1 MPVHRCTGDPMAE
14 TELDAQLETLV
25 RRAGRTALAVVFVV
39 TAADWLGWATG
50 TERLTKVFR
59 SWPQMTPWGA
69 LVMATL
75 GVAILLQSG
84 RPKPGRVW
92 VARALAMACAA
103 IATVFIAE
111 YATGVAFGVDRLW
124 FPGGVAVMERPYP
137 GRPAVQT
144 AVTVLLLGIAVA
156 LMRLDHRA
164 VRSVRTVCLVSA
176 AIMPFLVTV
185 VYTFHALSVIETT
198 PSTGMGI
205 ATAVS
210 LLLLI
215 AATFAGRVDANPVA
229 WLLAR
234 PDGLGLVRMAALF
247 VALPLVVGLS
257 RLAFL
262 AFGVEEGAVW
272 PLSISAGAAV
282 IGVAVF
288 YLSQR
293 EQRLLLDRALLI
305 REREDAEARYRILA
319 ENAVD
324 AVIHVRGAQVVWAS
338 PSVRTTFGDRSWIGS
353 EFDRHIHADDVGLVS
368 VGRQPTGAAEPA
380 VERFRIM
387 RADGGHHWVDCRS
400 KPYVGG
406 DGETD
411 GVIAALRVVDD
422 QVEFER
428 RLERLARFDELTGLV
443 NRAEAIARLESA
455 LAALASD
462 GGCLGVLFCDVD
474 GFKRINDAWGHA
486 VGDIVLAAL
495 ASRIRDCVRQ
505 GDTVGRTGGDE
516 ILVLL
521 PAVRDLDAVIE
532 IAESIRHRAAEP
544 IFHPGGI
551 IHASLSIGATL
562 AVPGETATTAAA
574 RADEAMYRAK
584 ETGRNTVVQV

>member
-1 MPVHRCTGDPMAE
+1 MAE
-14 TELDAQLETLV
+14 AELDAQLETLV
-25 RRAGRTALAVVFVV
+25 RRAGRTALAVVFLVS
-39 TAADWLGWATG
+39 AADWIGWATG
-50 TERLTKVFR
+50 TVRLTRVFP
-59 SWPQMTPWGA
+59 SWPQVTPWAA
-69 LVMATL
+69 LLMATL
-75 GVAILLQSG
+75 GMAILVQSRRG
-84 RPKPGRVW
+84 TRAQVW
-92 VARALAMACAA
+92 VARGLAAACVAV
-103 IATVFIAE
+103 ATLFIAE
-111 YATGVAFGVDRLW
+111 YATGLAFGLDGLW
-124 FPGGVAVMERPYP
+124 FPGGVAAMQRPWP
-137 GRPAVQT
+137 GRPSIQT

-164 VRSVRTVCLVSA
+164 ARSIRTVCLVSA
-176 AIMPFLVTV
+176 ALIPFLVTV
-185 VYTFHALSVIETT
+185 VYTFQALSLTEMTSV
-198 PSTGMGI
+198 TGMGI

-215 AATFAGRVDANPVA
+215 AATFAGRADANPVA

-262 AFGVEEGAVW
+262 AVGVEEGAVW
-272 PLSISAGAAV
+272 ALSISAGAVV

-293 EQRLLLDRALLI
+293 EQRLLIDRALLI
-305 REREDAEARYRILA
+305 RERQDAEARYRILA

-324 AVIHVRGAQVVWAS
+324 AVIHVRGARVVWAS
-338 PSVRTTFGDRSWIGS
+338 PSVRTTFGDSSWIGS
-353 EFDRHIHADDVGLVS
+353 EFRRHIHADDVGS
-368 VGRQPTGAAEPA
+368 VGMGRHRTGTAEPA
-380 VERFRIM
+380 VERFRIIC
-387 RADGGHHWVDCRS
+387 ADGGFRWVDCRS
-400 KPYVGG
+400 KPYVGI
-406 DGETD
+406 DGNSD

-455 LAALASD
+455 LTTLGGD
-462 GGCLGVLFCDVD
+462 GRCLGVLFCDVD
-474 GFKRINDAWGHA
+474 GFKRINDEWGHA
-486 VGDIVLAAL
+486 VGDIVLASL
-495 ASRIRDCVRQ
+495 ATRIRECVRP

-544 IFHPGGI
+544 IFHPGGM

-562 AVPGETATTAAA
+562 AVPGESATTATA

>member
-1 MPVHRCTGDPMAE
+1 MAE
-14 TELDAQLETLV
+14 AELDAQLETLV

-39 TAADWLGWATG
+39 CAADWIGWATG
-50 TERLTKVFR
+50 TVRLTRVFR
-59 SWPQMTPWGA
+59 SWPQVTPWAA
-69 LVMATL
+69 LLMATL
-75 GVAILLQSG
+75 GVAILVQSG
-84 RPKPGRVW
+84 RTTQVQVR
-92 VARALAMACAA
+92 VARGLAAACAA
-103 IATVFIAE
+103 VATLFIAE
-111 YATGVAFGVDRLW
+111 YATGLAFGLDRLW
-124 FPGGVAVMERPYP
+124 FPGGVAEMARPWP
-137 GRPAVQT
+137 GRPSIQT

-156 LMRLDHRA
+156 LMHLDHRA
-164 VRSVRTVCLVSA
+164 TRSIRTVCLVSA
-176 AIMPFLVTV
+176 AVIPFLVTV
-185 VYTFHALSVIETT
+185 VYTFQALSVTEMT
-198 PSTGMGI
+198 PVTGMGI

-210 LLLLI
+210 LQLLI
-215 AATFAGRVDANPVA
+215 AATFAGRADANPVA

-262 AFGVEEGAVW
+262 AIGVEEGAVW
-272 PLSISAGAAV
+272 ALSISAGAVV

-293 EQRLLLDRALLI
+293 EQRLLIDRALLI

-324 AVIHVRGAQVVWAS
+324 AVIHVRGTQVVWAS
-338 PSVRTTFGDRSWIGS
+338 PSVRTTFGDSSWIGS
-353 EFDRHIHADDVGLVS
+353 DFDRHIHADDVGSVR
-368 VGRQPTGAAEPA
+368 VGRHRTGAAEPA
-380 VERFRIM
+380 VERFRVIC
-387 RADGGHHWVDCRS
+387 AGGGFHWVDCRS
-400 KPYVGG
+400 KPYVGA
-406 DGETD
+406 DGRTD

-455 LAALASD
+455 LAALDGD
-462 GGCLGVLFCDVD
+462 GGSLGVLFCDVD
-474 GFKRINDAWGHA
+474 GFKRINDEWGHA

-495 ASRIRDCVRQ
+495 ATRIRDCVRQ

-516 ILVLL
+516 ILILL

-532 IAESIRHRAAEP
+532 IAESIRHCAAEP

>member
-1 MPVHRCTGDPMAE
+1 MAE

-25 RRAGRTALAVVFVV
+25 RRAGRSALAVVFVV
-39 TAADWLGWATG
+39 SAANWLGWATG
-50 TERLTKVFR
+50 TVRLTRVFR
-59 SWPQMTPWGA
+59 SWPQMTPWAA

-75 GVAILLQSG
+75 GVAILVQSG
-84 RPKPGRVW
+84 PTTQARIW
-92 VARALAMACAA
+92 VARGLAVSCAA
-103 IATVFIAE
+103 IAMVFIAE
-111 YATGVAFGVDRLW
+111 YATGLAFGVDRLW
-124 FPGGVAVMERPYP
+124 FPGGVAAMGRPWP
-137 GRPAVQT
+137 GRPSIQT
-144 AVTVLLLGIAVA
+144 AVTVLLLGTAVA

-164 VRSVRTVCLVSA
+164 VRSIRTVCLVSA
-176 AIMPFLVTV
+176 AVIPFLVTV
-185 VYTFHALSVIETT
+185 VYTFQALSITETT
-198 PSTGMGI
+198 PVTGMGI

-215 AATFAGRVDANPVA
+215 AATFAGRADAHPVA

-247 VALPLVVGLS
+247 IALPLVVGLS

-262 AFGVEEGAVW
+262 AIGVEEGAVW
-272 PLSISAGAAV
+272 ALSISAGAVV

-293 EQRLLLDRALLI
+293 EQRLLIDRALLI

-324 AVIHVRGAQVVWAS
+324 AVIHVRGTQIVWAS
-338 PSVRTTFGDRSWIGS
+338 PSVRTTFGDSSWIGS
-353 EFDRHIHADDVGLVS
+353 DFGRHIHADDVVS
-368 VGRQPTGAAEPA
+368 VRVGRQLNGTAEPT
-380 VERFRIM
+380 VERFRVIC
-387 RADGGHHWVDCRS
+387 ADGGFRWVDCRS
-400 KPYVGG
+400 KPYVSADGG
-406 DGETD
+406 AD

-455 LAALASD
+455 LAALGAD

-495 ASRIRDCVRQ
+495 ATRIRECVRQ

-544 IFHPGGI
+544 IFHSGGI

-562 AVPGETATTAAA
+562 AVPGESATTATA

>member
-1 MPVHRCTGDPMAE
+1 MAE

-25 RRAGRTALAVVFVV
+25 HRAGRSALAVVFVISAV
-39 TAADWLGWATG
+39 NWLGWATG
-50 TERLTKVFR
+50 AERLTRVFR
-59 SWPQMTPWGA
+59 SWPQMTPWAA

-75 GVAILLQSG
+75 GVATLLQSG
-84 RPKPGRVW
+84 RTTPARVW
-92 VARALAMACAA
+92 VARGLAVACSA
-103 IATVFIAE
+103 IALVFIGE
-111 YATGVAFGVDRLW
+111 YATGRSFGVDALW
-124 FPGGVAVMERPYP
+124 FPGGVAAMQRPWP
-137 GRPAVQT
+137 GRPSVQT
-144 AVTVLLLGIAVA
+144 AVTFLLLGVAVG
-156 LMRLDHRA
+156 LMRLDHR
-164 VRSVRTVCLVSA
+164 VFRSLRSLCLVSA
-176 AIMPFLVTV
+176 AVMPFLVTV
-185 VYTFHALSVIETT
+185 VYTFQALSVIETA
-198 PSTGMGI
+198 PATGMGI
-205 ATAVS
+205 ATAIG

-215 AATFAGRVDANPVA
+215 AATFAGRLDANPVA

-234 PDGLGLVRMAALF
+234 PDGLGLLRMAALF
-247 VALPLVVGLS
+247 VTLPLVVGLS

-262 AFGVEEGAVW
+262 AIGVEEGAVW
-272 PLSISAGAAV
+272 PLSISAGAVV

-293 EQRLLLDRALLI
+293 EQRLLIDRALLI

-324 AVIHVRGAQVVWAS
+324 AVIHLRDRQIVWAS
-338 PSVRTTFGDRSWIGS
+338 PSVPTTFGDGPWVGAD
-353 EFDRHIHADDVGLVS
+353 FDRHIHADDVGS
-368 VGRQPTGAAEPA
+368 VGVGGQRAGAAEPA
-380 VERFRIM
+380 VERFRIVC
-387 RADGGHHWVDCRS
+387 ADGGYHWVDCRS
-400 KPYVGG
+400 KPYLGADG
-406 DGETD
+406 DTD

-455 LAALASD
+455 LAALGGD
-462 GGCLGVLFCDVD
+462 GSCLGVLFCDVD
-474 GFKRINDAWGHA
+474 GFKRINDQWGHA

-495 ASRIRDCVRQ
+495 AARIRECVRE

-521 PAVRDLDAVIE
+521 PAVRDLDAVTA

-544 IFHPGGI
+544 ILHPGGI
-551 IHASLSIGATL
+551 IQASLSIGATL
-562 AVPGETATTAAA
+562 AVPGETATTATA

-584 ETGRNTVVQV
+584 ETGRNTVVGV

>member
-1 MPVHRCTGDPMAE
+1 MAE

-25 RRAGRTALAVVFVV
+25 RRAGRSALALVFVV
-39 TAADWLGWATG
+39 SAANWLGWATG
-50 TERLTKVFR
+50 TVRLTRVFR
-59 SWPQMTPWGA
+59 SWPQMTPWAA

-75 GVAILLQSG
+75 GVAILVQSG
-84 RPKPGRVW
+84 PATRARIW
-92 VARALAMACAA
+92 VARGLAVACAA
-103 IATVFIAE
+103 IAMVFLAE
-111 YATGVAFGVDRLW
+111 YATGLAFGVDRLW
-124 FPGGVAVMERPYP
+124 FPGGVEAMHRPWP
-137 GRPAVQT
+137 GRPSVQT
-144 AVTVLLLGIAVA
+144 AVTVLLLGTAVA

-164 VRSVRTVCLVSA
+164 VRAIRTVCLVSA
-176 AIMPFLVTV
+176 AVIPFLVTV
-185 VYTFHALSVIETT
+185 VYTFQALSVTEAT
-198 PSTGMGI
+198 PVTGMGI
-205 ATAVS
+205 ATAVC

-215 AATFAGRVDANPVA
+215 AATFAGRADANPVA

-247 VALPLVVGLS
+247 IALPLVVGLS

-262 AFGVEEGAVW
+262 AIGVEEGAVW
-272 PLSISAGAAV
+272 ALSISAGAVV

-293 EQRLLLDRALLI
+293 EQRLLIDRALLI
-305 REREDAEARYRILA
+305 REREDAEARYSILA

-324 AVIHVRGAQVVWAS
+324 AVIHLRGTQIVWAS
-338 PSVRTTFGDRSWIGS
+338 PSVRTTFGDSSWIGS
-353 EFDRHIHADDVGLVS
+353 DFGRHIHADDVGS
-368 VGRQPTGAAEPA
+368 VTVGGQRTGTAEPT
-380 VERFRIM
+380 VERFRIICG
-387 RADGGHHWVDCRS
+387 DGGFRWVDCRS
-400 KPYVGG
+400 KPYVGA
-406 DGETD
+406 DGGAD

-455 LAALASD
+455 LAALGGD

-474 GFKRINDAWGHA
+474 GFKRINDTWGHA
-486 VGDIVLAAL
+486 VGDIVLATL
-495 ASRIRDCVRQ
+495 ATRIRECVRQ

-521 PAVRDLDAVIE
+521 PAVRDLNAVIE
-532 IAESIRHRAAEP
+532 IAESIRHRAVEP
-544 IFHPGGI
+544 ILHPGGI
-551 IHASLSIGATL
+551 IQASLSIGATL
-562 AVPGETATTAAA
+562 AVPGESATTATA

-584 ETGRNTVVQV
+584 ETGRNTVVQVLGA